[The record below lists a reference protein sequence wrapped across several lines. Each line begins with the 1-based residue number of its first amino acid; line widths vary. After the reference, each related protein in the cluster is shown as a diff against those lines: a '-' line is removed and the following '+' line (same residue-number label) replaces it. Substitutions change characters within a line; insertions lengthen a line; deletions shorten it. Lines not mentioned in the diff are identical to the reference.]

1 MFTIG
6 TTEITYAVIAG
17 CVALLSFLLGFLCRK
32 KIAEA
37 KIGGAERQ
45 ADEIKKNAVKEA
57 EAAKKEIILEAKEE
71 AMKTKNKAE
80 EEAKA
85 LKHEAQ
91 ETEKRLS
98 QKEDSLN
105 KRSESLERKEQSLDD
120 KKASLEKHDEEL
132 KALIEEEKTKLEKL
146 SGLTSEEA
154 KTFLLNTVKEE
165 IKHEM
170 AALIR
175 EEEVKAKDEA
185 SKKAKDIIV
194 NAMQRCSVEYV
205 SEATVSV
212 VQLPSD
218 DMKGRIIGREGRNIR
233 ALEAATGIDLIIDD
247 TPDAVILSGFDP
259 VRREIAKMALEKL
272 INDGRIHPTK
282 IEEAVEKSKA
292 EIEEI
297 IKEEGKKAVFELGV
311 NIVEPELIKLL
322 GKLRYRTSYGQ
333 NVLKHSIEVAYLAGL
348 MANELG
354 ENSLLAK
361 RAGLLHDIGKS
372 IDYEREGTHVE
383 IGVDICKKYRENDT
397 VINAVASHHGDTEP
411 TSIISVL
418 VQIADAI
425 SAARPGARKETL
437 ETYVKRLQQLEDIAK
452 SQEGVDKVFA
462 IQAGREVRI
471 LVVPEVIK
479 DDTMP
484 VLAREVAKKIEES
497 VEYPGQIKVNVVRET
512 RAVEL
517 AK

>member
-1 MFTIG
+1 MTIA
-6 TTEITYAVIAG
+6 I
-17 CVALLSFLLGFLCRK
+17 VALVVAVLISFLLGFVCRK
-32 KIAEA
+32 RIAEA
-37 KIGGAERQ
+37 KIGGAEKQ
-45 ADEIKKNAVKEA
+45 AEEIKKNAVKDA
-57 EAAKKEIILEAKEE
+57 EASKKEIILEAKEE
-71 AMKTKNKAE
+71 CMKMKNKAE
-80 EEAKA
+80 EEAKQ
-85 LKHEAQ
+85 LKHEAS
-91 ETEKRLS
+91 ETEKRLA
-98 QKEDSLN
+98 QKEESLN
-105 KRSESLERKEQSLDD
+105 HRSESLERKEQSLED
-120 KKASLEKHDEEL
+120 KKNSLEKHNEEL
-132 KALIEEEKTKLEKL
+132 KALIEEEKVKLEQL

-154 KTFLLNTVKEE
+154 KTFLLNTVKQE

-170 AALIR
+170 AALIK
-175 EEEVKAKDEA
+175 EEEIKAKDEA
-185 SKKAKDIIV
+185 SKKAKEIIV

-212 VQLPSD
+212 VQLPND

-259 VRREIAKMALEKL
+259 IRRETAKMALEKL

-282 IEEAVEKSKA
+282 IEEAVEKSRA

-348 MANELG
+348 MASELG

-383 IGVDICKKYRENDT
+383 IGVDICKKFRENDT
-397 VINAVASHHGDTEP
+397 VINAVASHHGDCEP

-471 LVVPEVIK
+471 LVVPEVIN
-479 DDTMP
+479 DETMP
-484 VLAREVAKKIEES
+484 ILARDVAKKIEEQ

>member
-1 MFTIG
+1 MTLLIG
-6 TTEITYAVIAG
+6 ACGVIA
-17 CVALLSFLLGFLCRK
+17 LLVIAYLLGMSTRK
-32 KIAEA
+32 RFAE
-37 KIGGAERQ
+37 KTIGGAEKH
-45 ADEIKKNAVKEA
+45 AEEIVDKAKKDA
-57 EAAKKEIILEAKEE
+57 EQAKKESLIEAKEE
-71 AMKTKNKAE
+71 CLKMKNKAE
-80 EEAKA
+80 EEVRQM
-85 LKHEAQ
+85 KHEVQ
-91 ETEKRLS
+91 EEQKRIAS
-98 QKEDSLN
+98 KEQSLEDR
-105 KRSESLERKEQSLDD
+105 KASLERKEQSLDD
-120 KKASLEKHDEEL
+120 KKAQLEKNNEEL
-132 KALIEEEKTKLEKL
+132 KAVIEEEKTKLEKL
-146 SGLTSEEA
+146 SGLTAEEA
-154 KTFLLNTVKEE
+154 KTYLLNSVKED

-170 AALIR
+170 SAMIR
-175 EEEVKAKDEA
+175 EEEMKAKDEA

-233 ALEAATGIDLIIDD
+233 AIEAATGIDLIIDD

-259 VRREIAKMALEKL
+259 IRRETAKIALERL

-282 IEEAVEKSKA
+282 IEEAVEKAKA
-292 EIEEI
+292 EIEEN
-297 IKEEGKKAVFELGV
+297 IKEEGKKAIYELGV

-383 IGVDICKKYRENDT
+383 IGVEICKKYKENDT
-397 VINAVASHHGDTEP
+397 VVNAVASHHGDTEP

-452 SQEGVDKVFA
+452 SQQGVDKVFA

-471 LVVPEVIK
+471 LVVPEVIN
-479 DDTMP
+479 DDNMP
-484 VLAREVAKKIEES
+484 ILAREVAKKIEES

>member
-1 MFTIG
+1 MTLAIC
-6 TTEITYAVIAG
+6 AVV
-17 CVALLSFLLGFLCRK
+17 VAVLSFLLGFLCRK

-37 KIGGAERQ
+37 KIGGAEKQ
-45 ADEIKKNAVKEA
+45 AEEIKKNATKEA

-71 AMKTKNKAE
+71 SIKMKNKAE
-80 EEAKA
+80 EEAKQ
-85 LKHEAQ
+85 LKHEAS
-91 ETEKRLS
+91 ETEKRLQ
-98 QKEDSLN
+98 QKEESLN
-105 KRSESLERKEQSLDD
+105 HRSESLERKEQSLED
-120 KKASLEKHDEEL
+120 KKNSLEKHNEEL
-132 KALIEEEKTKLEKL
+132 KALIEEEKVKLEKL

-170 AALIR
+170 AALIK
-175 EEEVKAKDEA
+175 EEEMKAKDEA

-212 VQLPSD
+212 VQLPND

-259 VRREIAKMALEKL
+259 VRRETAKMALEKL

-354 ENSLLAK
+354 ENSMLAK

-383 IGVDICKKYRENDT
+383 IGVDICKKFRENDT

-471 LVVPEVIK
+471 LVVPEVIN
-479 DDTMP
+479 DETMP
-484 VLAREVAKKIEES
+484 ILARDVAKKIEEQ